1 MRKYIFLIFLPF
13 LCACSQP
20 QSTVHSALADSLHAA
35 DSVVKPITK
44 ARIIIPGK
52 SVGPMRIEG
61 DADSL
66 LTIMGK
72 PDSIDG
78 AMGAS
83 LMLWH
88 VKYHKKMYETA
99 IYAHRNMGAPDEN
112 INHIKAIWVSST
124 YYKTADYAGAG
135 SELRDVKKLF
145 KLTMHAIPGYSV
157 KQLALYSDYGAGI
170 SFEAD
175 STGRCHA
182 VLVYARGDSSAAYLN
197 IIPRR

>member
-145 KLTMHAIPGYSV
+145 KLCMPYPAIRLNSLLYTAITARASALKLIPPAGAMLCWFMPG
-157 KQLALYSDYGAGI
+157 AI
-170 SFEAD
+170 
-175 STGRCHA
+175 
-182 VLVYARGDSSAAYLN
+182 ARLL
-197 IIPRR
+197 I